1 MTQKKIRIKIGDK
14 LNFGTKEKCEAKLN
28 KLASN
33 FVESRL
39 NRFGLKRD
47 EATFNDLMTGGKAAL
62 RYYREN
68 LERELP
74 VNSVVPYIAERAQ
87 DEVEEAIGELS
98 RYISTYSA
106 ISGENLGSG
115 TIRLKPEHVRY
126 DESSGKVVL
135 TDSGK
140 EAVED
145 ELCYF
150 LTSQRQIDAYNL
162 ANKMVEDWK
171 QLKEYTKGIT
181 WLHAIDDGRNGILR
195 YDNIKG
201 LEVLAENIVKL

>member
-1 MTQKKIRIKIGDK
+1 MTQKKIKIKIGDK
-14 LNFGTKEKCEAKLN
+14 LGFGTKEKCEAKLN

-115 TIRLKPEHVRY
+115 TLRPKPEHVRY

-171 QLKEYTKGIT
+171 QLEEYTKDIT
-181 WLHAIDDGRNGILR
+181 WLHAIDDGSNGILR